1 MVRAFSF
8 FSEADAGNQLTIA
21 LNPFDLIDAR
31 LLIQSQSPL
40 RRPRS
45 APRSQHRLCDK
56 DDREREQKNTRPLI
70 LLSLSGASSA
80 RH

>member
-8 FSEADAGNQLTIA
+8 FSEADAGNQRTIA

-31 LLIQSQSPL
+31 LSSSPNSL
-40 RRPRS
+40 CGESLS

-70 LLSLSGASSA
+70 LLTLSGASSA